1 MSWRD
6 EMRLE
11 LKRAQ
16 DGERTGNEG
25 RVRTCLRRAIGYAVT
40 EWQRRDPSIRWGLD
54 FLRQIQGLAADA
66 AVPGRVREAADR
78 LASRLGKDFRSRST
92 TPMEDARTVLAYVLE
107 RMGEPP
113 EFS

>member
-1 MSWRD
+1 MNWRD

-16 DGERTGNEG
+16 DSERTGNEG
-25 RVRTCLRRAIGYAVT
+25 RVRTCLRRAIGHAIT

-54 FLRQIQGLAADA
+54 FLRQLQGLATDA
-66 AVPGRVREAADR
+66 AVPAPVRAAAER
-78 LASRLGKDFRSRST
+78 LASRLGEDFRSRST
-92 TPMEDARTVLAYVLE
+92 TPMEDARTVLAYLLG
-107 RMGEPP
+107 RMDEPP